1 MPNLDDLKKRIGSVK
16 STQKITKAMKMV
28 AAAKLRKAQESAESS
43 RPYADSMRDLIDAIS
58 SGYNPTSTERNLLT
72 GDENDNVHMLILFTS
87 ERGFCGGFN
96 SVVTKSLR
104 EKIENLEKEN
114 KTVKIICVGKKGYDI
129 LKRQYSEIITEV
141 IDMREVKTVSYQDA
155 KNISDKIIKMF
166 FDGEFDKCSIF
177 YNKFQ
182 SVISQ
187 IPTEQ
192 QVGPIE
198 LEEDSS
204 EEKAADQ
211 SFFDFE
217 PGESEI
223 LVIADESADVEMG
236 ATDLLGQA
244 EHGPT
249 SPAILLTSSKQLAYS
264 LEEEINLQLKTLST
278 ADVAGTAWKDY
289 GEIIL
294 VDTKEELIRK
304 ADEIA
309 SEHVEVLT
317 KDPDY
322 FLNNLQNYGSLFLG
336 SETNVAYGDKVIGT
350 NHTLPTKKAARYTG
364 GLWVGKFIKTVTY
377 QKCTPQASKMIGE
390 YCSRLCDIEGFAG
403 HKKQADLRVKRF
415 DNK

>member
-43 RPYADSMRDLIDAIS
+43 RPYADSMRDLIDAIA

-87 ERGFCGGFN
+87 ERGLCGGFN

-192 QVGPIE
+192 QVVPIE

-204 EEKAADQ
+204 EEKVADQ

-223 LVIADESADVEMG
+223 LEELLPLNFTIQIFKALLESAASEQG
-236 ATDLLGQA
+236 ARMSAMDNASRNASDMIDNLTLFYNRSRQA
-244 EHGPT
+244 VITKEL
-249 SPAILLTSSKQLAYS
+249 I
-264 LEEEINLQLKTLST
+264 
-278 ADVAGTAWKDY
+278 
-289 GEIIL
+289 EIISGAEA
-294 VDTKEELIRK
+294 V
-304 ADEIA
+304 
-309 SEHVEVLT
+309 
-317 KDPDY
+317 
-322 FLNNLQNYGSLFLG
+322 
-336 SETNVAYGDKVIGT
+336 
-350 NHTLPTKKAARYTG
+350 
-364 GLWVGKFIKTVTY
+364 
-377 QKCTPQASKMIGE
+377 
-390 YCSRLCDIEGFAG
+390 
-403 HKKQADLRVKRF
+403 
-415 DNK
+415 

>member
-28 AAAKLRKAQESAESS
+28 AAAKLRRAQESAESS
-43 RPYADSMRDLIDAIS
+43 RPYADSMRDLIGAIS
-58 SGYNPTSTERNLLT
+58 NGYSPTSTERNLLT

-87 ERGFCGGFN
+87 ERGLCGGFN

-104 EKIENLEKEN
+104 EKIENLQKDN

-141 IDMREVKTVSYQDA
+141 IDMREVKSVSYQDA

-166 FDGEFDKCSIF
+166 FDSEFDKCSIF

-192 QVGPIE
+192 QIVPIE

-204 EEKAADQ
+204 NESTTDQ

-223 LVIADESADVEMG
+223 LEELLPLNFTIQIFKALLESAASEQG
-236 ATDLLGQA
+236 ARMSAMDNASRNASDMIDNLTLFYNRSRQA
-244 EHGPT
+244 VITKEL
-249 SPAILLTSSKQLAYS
+249 I
-264 LEEEINLQLKTLST
+264 
-278 ADVAGTAWKDY
+278 
-289 GEIIL
+289 EIISGAEA
-294 VDTKEELIRK
+294 V
-304 ADEIA
+304 
-309 SEHVEVLT
+309 
-317 KDPDY
+317 
-322 FLNNLQNYGSLFLG
+322 
-336 SETNVAYGDKVIGT
+336 
-350 NHTLPTKKAARYTG
+350 
-364 GLWVGKFIKTVTY
+364 
-377 QKCTPQASKMIGE
+377 
-390 YCSRLCDIEGFAG
+390 
-403 HKKQADLRVKRF
+403 
-415 DNK
+415 